1 MNKNINLLILGDV
14 ISVVIITVSG
24 FLFHGEL
31 LTVSPYRII
40 ATLLPVLI
48 AWLLIAPWLGLYDPE
63 IYIDW
68 HHLWRVGWAT
78 VLVAPIAAF
87 IRSLML
93 SNAPILPVF
102 VAVLAA
108 TSALGML
115 IWRGI
120 WWLIVRQKH

>member
-1 MNKNINLLILGDV
+1 MNKNFNLLILGDI
-14 ISVVIITVSG
+14 ISVVIITFAG
-24 FLFHGEL
+24 FVFHEELGE
-31 LTVSPYRII
+31 VPPYRIL

-48 AWLLIAPWLGLYDPE
+48 AWLLIAPWMGLYQAE
-63 IYIDW
+63 IYTNW
-68 HHLWRVGWAT
+68 KELWRAAWAVT
-78 VLVAPIAAF
+78 LAAPIAAL

-93 SNAPILPVF
+93 GNTPILPVF

-120 WWLIVRQKH
+120 WWGILQKQR